1 MISLIV
7 AMDPNQGI
15 GLNGVMP
22 WHIKEDLMLF
32 KQTTI
37 HHTIIMGTTT
47 FVGLPK
53 ALPNRHTIV
62 VSRNEN
68 LKFDDINV
76 TVEHDLENL
85 FLRYANTDEEIFV
98 CGGANIYQQSLPYVQ
113 KMYISHVKQQY
124 RVDTYFPEVNW
135 KEFEKVKEVVYDEFV
150 YCEYVR
156 KDR

>member
-1 MISLIV
+1 MVSLIV

-22 WHIKEDLMLF
+22 WHIKEDLQLF

-62 VSRNEN
+62 VSRNQD
-68 LKFDDINV
+68 LHFDDMNV
-76 TVEHDLENL
+76 SVEHDLLEVLN
-85 FLRYANTDEEIFV
+85 RYVNSKEEIFV
-98 CGGANIYQQSLPYVQ
+98 CGGANIYKQALPYVQ
-113 KMYISHVKQQY
+113 KMYISHVLKEY
-124 RVDTYFPEVNW
+124 TVDTYFPEVNW

>member
-1 MISLIV
+1 
-7 AMDPNQGI
+7 MDPNQGI

-22 WHIKEDLMLF
+22 WHIKEDLQLF
-32 KQTTI
+32 KQITI

-62 VSRNEN
+62 VSRNQN
-68 LKFDDINV
+68 LHFEDTNV
-76 TVEHDLENL
+76 SVEHDLFEVLN
-85 FLRYANTDEEIFV
+85 RYVNSEEEIFV
-98 CGGANIYQQSLPYVQ
+98 CGGANIYKQSLPYVQ
-113 KMYISHVKQQY
+113 RMCISHVKKEY
-124 RVDTYFPEVNW
+124 TVDTYFPEVNW

-150 YCEYVR
+150 YCEYIR